1 MTVKEV
7 FESALKEANEK
18 RNNWVKVINIEE
30 LKHCY
35 VTSIESDTT
44 FTLFL
49 SYAETVTLIRPIS
62 DQVGISLDSNY
73 FVYADAIKIID
84 MQTSDEYIIN
94 KDGITKKRWTI

>member
-7 FESALKEANEK
+7 LEKGIKEANEK

-35 VTSIESDTT
+35 ITSIDSNIT

-62 DQVGISLDSNY
+62 DQVGISINSDY
-73 FVYADAIKIID
+73 FVYADAIKVID
-84 MQTSDEYIIN
+84 MQTMDEFIIN
-94 KDGITKKRWTI
+94 KDGIEKRCFK

>member
-35 VTSIESDTT
+35 VTSIDSDIT

-62 DQVGISLDSNY
+62 NQVGISINSDY
-73 FVYADAIKIID
+73 FVYADELKLID
-84 MQTSDEYIIN
+84 MQTMDEFIIN
-94 KDGITKKRWTI
+94 KDGIEKRRFTI